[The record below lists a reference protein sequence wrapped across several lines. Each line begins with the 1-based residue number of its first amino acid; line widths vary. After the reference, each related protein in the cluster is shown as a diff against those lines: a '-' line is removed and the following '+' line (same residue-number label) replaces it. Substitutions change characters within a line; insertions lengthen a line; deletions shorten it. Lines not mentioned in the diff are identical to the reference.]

1 MRLEILNPQAQTA
14 EESVKAAPRPSDLRG
29 KRVGLYWNL
38 KAGGDHALAGAAEQ
52 LAARYPGTSFR
63 RYWGEVGGLI
73 RMATAQ
79 DVARIA
85 AECDAVIGTSSD

>member
-1 MRLEILNPQAQTA
+1 MRLEVLNPQARTA
-14 EESVKAAPRPSDLRG
+14 EQSVKAAPRSPDLRG

-38 KAGGDHALAGAAEQ
+38 KAGGDRALASAAE
-52 LAARYPGTSFR
+52 LLGRRYPGTTFKQ
-63 RYWGEVGGLI
+63 YWGEVGGII
-73 RMATAQ
+73 RMATAA